1 MDKSK
6 STIDYLRMEPASN
19 GVIIS
24 YTEKVKKEG
33 SNKTYDDCSYLDRKE
48 VFDTDGDEHDGIE
61 KAFSRFKELWMRQ
74 YVEMMSGKMASYGRP
89 EY

>member
-6 STIDYLRMEPASN
+6 STIDYLTMEPATN

-33 SNKTYDDCSYLDRKE
+33 SKKTFDDCSYQNRKE
-48 VFDTDGDEHDGIE
+48 VFDIDEDHNDSID
-61 KAFSRFKELWMRQ
+61 KAFVRFKELWMRQ
-74 YVEMMSGKMASYGRP
+74 YNEMKS
-89 EY
+89 